1 MKIIGFAQLRNELEK
16 GNLENWF
23 RCMSVCDYIYI
34 YDQNSTD
41 GSQDYYKNFNNV
53 HVIESNE
60 NRFYDEI
67 TCKNELLNKIL
78 QDHPDVNWILWLD
91 GDTLL
96 DNRLLEENGKMLRE
110 LCSNGNDNMIDAY
123 YFGHYNL
130 WRSDV
135 HFRLDDDFHW
145 LHGKV
150 VPLWR
155 NNGNINFPISS
166 GLHQKQYPNGLNKIV
181 TVDYSLIHRGFATDY
196 QIMTK
201 YDVYKE
207 RGQNGWAL
215 ERLLSEQTLHAE
227 KINYELL
234 PKWFNITDEL
244 HPSQKE
250 KIRDIYNKKIN

>member
-41 GSQDYYKNFNNV
+41 GSRDYYKNFNNV

-91 GDTLL
+91 GDT
-96 DNRLLEENGKMLRE
+96 LLEENGKMLRE

-181 TVDYSLIHRGFATDY
+181 PVDYSLIHRGFATDY

-215 ERLLSEQTLHAE
+215 ERLLSEQTLQVE

-234 PKWFNITDEL
+234 PKWFKLTDEI

-250 KIRDIYNKKIN
+250 RIIDIYNKKKNQEI

>member
-23 RCMSVCDYIYI
+23 RCMSVCDYVYI

-155 NNGNINFPISS
+155 NNGNINI
-166 GLHQKQYPNGLNKIV
+166 K
-181 TVDYSLIHRGFATDY
+181 
-196 QIMTK
+196 
-201 YDVYKE
+201 
-207 RGQNGWAL
+207 
-215 ERLLSEQTLHAE
+215 
-227 KINYELL
+227 
-234 PKWFNITDEL
+234 
-244 HPSQKE
+244 KE
-250 KIRDIYNKKIN
+250 KR

>member
-1 MKIIGFAQLRNELEK
+1 MKIVGFAQLRNELEK

-23 RCMSVCDYIYI
+23 KCMSVCDYIYI

-41 GSQDYYKNFNNV
+41 GSREYYKNFNNV
-53 HVIESNE
+53 TVIESNE
-60 NRFYDEI
+60 NRFYEEI
-67 TCKNELLNKIL
+67 TCKNELLNKL
-78 QDHPDVNWILWLD
+78 LHDHPDTNWILWMD

-96 DNRLLEENGKMLRE
+96 DNRLIEDNGKRLRDICE
-110 LCSNGNDNMIDAY
+110 EGNKNEIDGY

-135 HFRLDDDFHW
+135 YYRIDDDYHW
-145 LHGKV
+145 LHGKL

-155 NNGNINFPISS
+155 NNGNISFPTTS
-166 GLHQKQYPNGLNKIV
+166 GLHQQQYPYGLNKIV
-181 TVDYSLIHRGFATDY
+181 RSDYSLIHRGFSTDY
-196 QIMTK
+196 QIITK

-215 ERLLSEQTLHAE
+215 QRLLNEHNLEVE
-227 KINYELL
+227 KIDYTLL
-234 PKWFNITDEL
+234 PKTFEITDEI

-250 KIRDIYNKKIN
+250 KIIDIYNKK